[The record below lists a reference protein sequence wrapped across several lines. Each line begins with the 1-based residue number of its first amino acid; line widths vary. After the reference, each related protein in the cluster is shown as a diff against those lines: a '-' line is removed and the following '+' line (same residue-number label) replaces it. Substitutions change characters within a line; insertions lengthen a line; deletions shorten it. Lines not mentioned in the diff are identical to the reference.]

1 MAQLA
6 RGPRRDAT
14 DRRAALGR
22 AAAGLAALLL
32 AACDRPDGAAPFQ
45 SIDVS
50 GADWGRDFSLLDADG
65 RTVRLADFKGRCVML
80 FFGFTQCPDVC
91 PTALARAADVMQ
103 RLGPQAARLQVIFV
117 TVDPERDSPA
127 VLREYPRAFHPSFIG
142 LHADLATTEATAK
155 AFKVFYRKVPTGSSY
170 TMDHTATS
178 YVFDPAGRLRLAVRH
193 EQDAASVAADITRLL
208 KENP

>member
-1 MAQLA
+1 MKPAS
-6 RGPRRDAT
+6 RSGRSDPVPRRRVLAL
-14 DRRAALGR
+14 AAVT
-22 AAAGLAALLL
+22 AAGFVV
-32 AACDRPDGAAPFQ
+32 ACDRPGSAASFQ
-45 SIDVS
+45 SIDLT
-50 GADWGRDFSLLDADG
+50 GADWGRDFRLLDAEG
-65 RTVRLADFKGRCVML
+65 RTVQLVAFKGRCVML

-103 RLGPQAARLQVIFV
+103 RLGDQAARLQVIFI
-117 TVDPERDSPA
+117 TIDPERDSPA

-170 TMDHTATS
+170 TLDHTATS
-178 YVFDPAGRLRLAVRH
+178 YVIDPTGRLRLAVRH
-193 EQDAASVAADITRLL
+193 EQDADSVTADITRLL

>member
-1 MAQLA
+1 MEPASCSSLHRPVSRRLA
-6 RGPRRDAT
+6 LAF
-14 DRRAALGR
+14 
-22 AAAGLAALLL
+22 AAAGAAGSLLV
-32 AACDRPDGAAPFQ
+32 ACDRQSSATPFQ
-45 SIDVS
+45 SIELT
-50 GADWGRDFSLLDADG
+50 GADWGRDFRLQDAEG
-65 RTVRLADFKGRCVML
+65 RTVQLADFKGRCVLL

-103 RLGPQAARLQVIFV
+103 RLGPQASRLQVIFI

-142 LHADLATTEATAK
+142 LHADLATTEAIAK

-178 YVFDPAGRLRLAVRH
+178 YVFDPTGRLRLAVRH
-193 EQDAASVAADITRLL
+193 QQDAASVTADITRLL

>member
-1 MAQLA
+1 MAPIVS
-6 RGPRRDAT
+6 RPRSDAT
-14 DRRAALGR
+14 GRRAVLSGV
-22 AAAGLAALLL
+22 AAGIAALLL
-32 AACDRPDGAAPFQ
+32 AGCDRPGHGLASQ
-45 SIDVS
+45 SLDLT

-65 RTVRLADFKGRCVML
+65 RTVRLADFKGRCVLL

-91 PTALARAADVMQ
+91 PTALARAAEVMQ
-103 RLGPQAARLQVIFV
+103 LLGPDAARLQVIFV
-117 TVDPERDSPA
+117 TVDPERDVPA

-170 TMDHTATS
+170 TIDHTTTS

-193 EQDAASVAADITRLL
+193 EQDAASVARDITRLL

>member
-1 MAQLA
+1 MAHASRRGSVGPETRRSVLA
-6 RGPRRDAT
+6 C
-14 DRRAALGR
+14 
-22 AAAGLAALLL
+22 AAAGAVALLL
-32 AACDRPDGAAPFQ
+32 ASCERRGSSAAFQ
-45 SIDVS
+45 SIDLT
-50 GADWGRDFSLLDADG
+50 GADWGRDFRLLDAEG
-65 RTVRLADFKGRCVML
+65 RSVQLADFKGRCVML

-103 RLGPQAARLQVIFV
+103 RLGPQAARLQVIFI

-127 VLREYPRAFHPSFIG
+127 VLREYPRAFHPGFIG

-178 YVFDPAGRLRLAVRH
+178 YVFDPTGRLRLAVRH

>member
-1 MAQLA
+1 MEPV
-6 RGPRRDAT
+6 GCSGMPRKVSR
-14 DRRAALGR
+14 RRALAF
-22 AAAGLAALLL
+22 AAAGAAGSLLV
-32 AACDRPDGAAPFQ
+32 ACDRQSSAAPFQ
-45 SIDVS
+45 SIDLT
-50 GADWGRDFSLLDADG
+50 GADWGRDFRLQDAEG
-65 RTVRLADFKGRCVML
+65 RRVQLADFKGRCVLL

-103 RLGPQAARLQVIFV
+103 RLGPQASRLQVVFI

-178 YVFDPAGRLRLAVRH
+178 YVFDPTGRLRLAVRH
-193 EQDAASVAADITRLL
+193 EQDAASVTADITRLL
-208 KENP
+208 KENS

>member
-1 MAQLA
+1 M
-6 RGPRRDAT
+6 G
-14 DRRAALGR
+14 
-22 AAAGLAALLL
+22 AAGLLL
-32 AACDRPDGAAPFQ
+32 AACDRLGSVTQFQ
-45 SIDVS
+45 SIDVT
-50 GADWGRDFSLLDADG
+50 GAEWGRDFRLLDAER
-65 RTVRLADFKGRCVML
+65 RTVQLADFKGRCVML
-80 FFGFTQCPDVC
+80 FFGFTQCPEVC

-103 RLGPQAARLQVIFV
+103 RLGAQASRLQVIFV

-178 YVFDPAGRLRLAVRH
+178 YVFDPTGRLRLAVRH
-193 EQDAASVAADITRLL
+193 EQDAASVAGDITRLL

>member
-1 MAQLA
+1 MEPASCSGLHRPVSRRGALA
-6 RGPRRDAT
+6 F
-14 DRRAALGR
+14 
-22 AAAGLAALLL
+22 AAAGASGSLLV
-32 AACDRPDGAAPFQ
+32 ACDRQGRVTPFQ
-45 SIDVS
+45 SIDLT
-50 GADWGRDFSLLDADG
+50 GAEWGRDFRLQDAEG
-65 RTVRLADFKGRCVML
+65 RTVQLADFKGRCVLL

-103 RLGPQAARLQVIFV
+103 RLGPQASRLQVILI

-155 AFKVFYRKVPTGSSY
+155 AFKVFYRKVPTGSNY

-178 YVFDPAGRLRLAVRH
+178 YVFDPTGRLRLAVRH
-193 EQDAASVAADITRLL
+193 EQDAASVTADITRLL

>member
-1 MAQLA
+1 MEPAS
-6 RGPRRDAT
+6 RSGRSGPRP
-14 DRRAALGR
+14 RRHALALAAV
-22 AAAGLAALLL
+22 AAAGLMV
-32 AACDRPDGAAPFQ
+32 ACDRPGNAASFQ
-45 SIDVS
+45 SIDLT
-50 GADWGRDFSLLDADG
+50 GAEWGRDFRLLDAEG
-65 RTVRLADFKGRCVML
+65 RTVQLADFNGRCVML

-103 RLGPQAARLQVIFV
+103 RLGDQAARLQVIFV

-178 YVFDPAGRLRLAVRH
+178 YVFDPTGRLRLAVRH
-193 EQDAASVAADITRLL
+193 EQDAASVTADITRLL